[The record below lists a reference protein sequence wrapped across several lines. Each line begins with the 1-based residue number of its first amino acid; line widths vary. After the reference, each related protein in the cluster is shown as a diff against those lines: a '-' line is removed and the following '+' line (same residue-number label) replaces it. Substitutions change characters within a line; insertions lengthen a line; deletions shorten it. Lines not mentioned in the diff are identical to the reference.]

1 MMESDQESAI
11 NDYLTR
17 FLLRYFRNATKAEVL
32 RPTIDQKRDVEL
44 LRLHWAIS
52 TSVRELV
59 SHLSQHRHEIQAVLE
74 SRRHEDD
81 VRVRGRFDARA
92 TLVRRLVTGQPTLT
106 VSYEPAR
113 TLESGP
119 NRVLTWVLESA
130 WRLALHFDALLPKGA
145 SYRAAIKQHKPRL
158 KEIRRF
164 DAIHQATKRI
174 DLTRRPGPRAVKEA
188 SRARQK
194 LYVLACNA
202 YRDLQLIEAGDTVSV
217 TKLLNDTL
225 LGPLHYWQRYE
236 LAVGL
241 AVSKALSVALE
252 QPFEL
257 NFLGGGSEPISR
269 VGGYEVHWQS
279 RTKAYEE
286 PVPEPSEVLTR
297 KLLKLYG
304 LASGADRPD
313 LVVLDSE
320 GEVVSLVEVKYSSNR
335 ESDGADSLRS
345 AVSQL
350 VRYSRGYRQ
359 MALIEKLLDHSIVA
373 VSRHETER
381 APVPKPVGLPL
392 IVDFNDILQHHLS
405 NWAQRLVEA
414 RQLETNAIGNSQ
426 QARVFQFGLFAA
438 RI

>member
-1 MMESDQESAI
+1 MTESSQESAI

-17 FLLRYFRNATKAEVL
+17 FLLRYFRNATKVGIMH
-32 RPTIDQKRDVEL
+32 PTIDQKRDAEL

-52 TSVRELV
+52 ESVRELV

-74 SRRHEDD
+74 TRRHEDD

-92 TLVRRLVTGQPTLT
+92 TLLRRLVTGQPTLT
-106 VSYEPAR
+106 VFHEPAR
-113 TLESGP
+113 TFESGP

-130 WRLALHFDALLPKGA
+130 WRLALHFDDLLPKGA

-158 KEIRRF
+158 KEIRRY
-164 DAIHQATKRI
+164 DAILQSTKRI
-174 DLTRRPGPRAVKEA
+174 DLTRRPGPQAVKEA

-202 YRDLQLIEAGDTVSV
+202 YRDLELIEAGDTDSV

-225 LGPLHYWQRYE
+225 LGPLHYWRRYE

-241 AVSKALSVALE
+241 AVTKALSGALE

-257 NFLGGGSEPISR
+257 NFLGGGSEPISH

-279 RTKAYEE
+279 RTKGYEE
-286 PVPEPSEVLTR
+286 PVPEPSEELTG
-297 KLLKLYG
+297 KLLKRYG
-304 LASGADRPD
+304 LTSGADRPD

-320 GEVVSLVEVKYSSNR
+320 GEVVSVVEVKYSSNR

-345 AVSQL
+345 AVGQL

-359 MALIEKLLDHSIVA
+359 MALIEELLDHSIVA
-373 VSRHETER
+373 VSRHETGR
-381 APVPKPVGLPL
+381 VPVPKPFGLPL
-392 IVDFNDILQHHLS
+392 IVDFEDILQHELS
-405 NWAQRLVEA
+405 YWAQRLVVA
-414 RQLETNAIGNSQ
+414 RQVETNASSDSG
-426 QARVFQFGLFAA
+426 QARVTQFGLFAA

>member
-1 MMESDQESAI
+1 MRESRQESAI

-17 FLLRYFRNATKAEVL
+17 ILLRYFRKATKVGIEH
-32 RPTIDQKRDVEL
+32 PTIDQKRDVKL

-52 TSVRELV
+52 ESVRELV
-59 SHLSQHRHEIQAVLE
+59 NHLSQHRHEIQTVLE
-74 SRRHEDD
+74 SRRQEDD

-106 VSYEPAR
+106 VSHEPAR
-113 TLESGP
+113 TFESGP

-130 WRLALHFDALLPKGA
+130 WRLALHFDDMLPKVA
-145 SYRAAIKQHKPRL
+145 SYRATLEQHTLRL

-164 DAIHQATKRI
+164 DAILQATKRI
-174 DLTRRPGPRAVKEA
+174 GLTRRPGPQAVKEA

-202 YRDLQLIEAGDTVSV
+202 YRNLQLIEAGDTDAV

-225 LGPLHYWQRYE
+225 VGPMHFWQRYE
-236 LAVGL
+236 LVVGL
-241 AVSKALSVALE
+241 AVTRALSVAVE

-257 NFLGGGSEPISR
+257 NFLGSGSEPISR

-286 PVPEPSEVLTR
+286 PVPEPSEELTG

-304 LASGADRPD
+304 LTSGADRPD

-320 GEVVSLVEVKYSSNR
+320 GEVVSVVEVKYSSNG
-335 ESDGADSLRS
+335 ENDGADALRS
-345 AVSQL
+345 AVGQL

-359 MALIEKLLDHSIVA
+359 MTLIEKLLDQSIVA
-373 VSRHETER
+373 VSRHEAGR
-381 APVPKPVGLPL
+381 VPVPKPFGLPL
-392 IVDFNDILQHHLS
+392 IVDFGDILQHHLS
-405 NWAQRLVEA
+405 YWAHRLA
-414 RQLETNAIGNSQ
+414 AAGQMETNGSSSQ
-426 QARVFQFGLFAA
+426 QAAVAQIGLFAA

>member
-1 MMESDQESAI
+1 MTDSSQESAI
-11 NDYLTR
+11 NDYLTG
-17 FLLRYFRNATKAEVL
+17 FLLRYFRNATRVAIM

-52 TSVRELV
+52 GSVRDLID
-59 SHLSQHRHEIQAVLE
+59 HLSQHRHEIQAVLE

-106 VSYEPAR
+106 VSHEPAR
-113 TLESGP
+113 TFESGP

-130 WRLALHFDALLPKGA
+130 WRLALHFDDLLPKGA
-145 SYRAAIKQHKPRL
+145 SYKAAIEQHTRRL
-158 KEIRRF
+158 KEIRRY
-164 DAIHQATKRI
+164 DAILQATKRI
-174 DLTRRPGPRAVKEA
+174 DLVRRPGPQAVKEA

-202 YRDLQLIEAGDTVSV
+202 YRNLQLIEAGDRDSI
-217 TKLLNDTL
+217 TKLFNDTL
-225 LGPLHYWQRYE
+225 VGPMHFWQRYE
-236 LAVGL
+236 LVVGL
-241 AVSKALSVALE
+241 AVTKALSAALE

-257 NFLGGGSEPISR
+257 NFLGSGSEPISR

-286 PVPEPSEVLTR
+286 PLPEPSEELTR

-313 LVVLDSE
+313 LVVLDSD
-320 GEVVSLVEVKYSSNR
+320 GEAVSVVEVKYSSNR

-373 VSRHETER
+373 VSQHETGR

-405 NWAQRLVEA
+405 NWAQRLVAA
-414 RQLETNAIGNSQ
+414 RQVETNASSDSRQ
-426 QARVFQFGLFAA
+426 VPLAQFGLFAA